1 MILFLLK
8 LKVSSFEIPTMMHSI
23 PITAIFKITLIISL
37 LLFQFLTCYQ
47 KWGGGRE
54 GGHFRY
60 FIEYLEA
67 GPSLMLRAW

>member
-37 LLFQFLTCYQ
+37 LLFQFLICYQ
-47 KWGGGRE
+47 KCGGG
-54 GGHFRY
+54 GGDTFDT
-60 FIEYLEA
+60 
-67 GPSLMLRAW
+67 SLSILRLAPP

>member
-37 LLFQFLTCYQ
+37 LLFQFLICYQ
-47 KWGGGRE
+47 KCGGG
-54 GGHFRY
+54 GGGDTFDT
-60 FIEYLEA
+60 
-67 GPSLMLRAW
+67 SLSILRLAPP

>member
-47 KWGGGRE
+47 KWGGG
-54 GGHFRY
+54 GGRVDTFDT
-60 FIEYLEA
+60 
-67 GPSLMLRAW
+67 SLSVLRLAPP

>member
-37 LLFQFLTCYQ
+37 LLFQFLICYP
-47 KWGGGRE
+47 KCGEWGVDT
-54 GGHFRY
+54 FDT
-60 FIEYLEA
+60 
-67 GPSLMLRAW
+67 SLSILRLAPP

>member
-37 LLFQFLTCYQ
+37 LLHAT
-47 KWGGGRE
+47 KNGGGWTLLIP
-54 GGHFRY
+54 H
-60 FIEYLEA
+60 
-67 GPSLMLRAW
+67 